1 MMFKLLLIIVNIFLC
16 FKGNQYNQGK
26 IIKDRQDL
34 KNSLIATQ
42 DIAVIQVLLDLFL
55 LIKNVG

>member
-1 MMFKLLLIIVNIFLC
+1 MLFI
-16 FKGNQYNQGK
+16 KGNQYNQGK